1 MDGRGGMMLPFKHNQ
16 TFQGVASEQQAEI
29 KRLRNE
35 INRLSMFRST
45 VRNYQVQT
53 KYTCKK
59 NHGFSEFLA
68 VLKISVHLCRIKIV
82 MSRR

>member
-53 KYTCKK
+53 KYTC
-59 NHGFSEFLA
+59 
-68 VLKISVHLCRIKIV
+68 
-82 MSRR
+82 

>member
-1 MDGRGGMMLPFKHNQ
+1 MEEGDDADFMQNW

-53 KYTCKK
+53 TCPI
-59 NHGFSEFLA
+59 FSL
-68 VLKISVHLCRIKIV
+68 LNYYIWKWK
-82 MSRR
+82 